1 MKHWTQREVRTG
13 GTVSPASVQAEMTSS
28 QGSIATLDRSQ
39 LPAACIDASR
49 LKQHALHRVYEA
61 SPWTT
66 TGEQTAVVDDG
77 TPLNNWKAFTYQTYN
92 TGWTT
97 VATATLDGFKGGN
110 LFVEWSGNAYVFG
123 AFAATVNMPM
133 PRLPR
138 YLGLRI
144 LVNSVLLVEH
154 RGPAYH
160 ESFRIFGADQFPPG
174 DLTLRLQL
182 KVTSVGPDD
191 PLTSN
196 GVPEDVPQAH
206 AYSNKYLAIGRFR

>member
-61 SPWTT
+61 SPWAT

-77 TPLNNWKAFTYQTYN
+77 TPLNNWKAFTYQLHN

-110 LFVEWSGNAYVFG
+110 LFFEWSGNAYVYPVSTQVLL
-123 AFAATVNMPM
+123 ANRECV
-133 PRLPR
+133 PR
-138 YLGLRI
+138 YVRLR
-144 LVNSVLLVEH
+144 LLVAGRVLVECL
-154 RGPAYH
+154 GPTQH
-160 ESFRIFGADQFPPG
+160 EAFRVFGSGLFEQG
-174 DLTLRLQL
+174 DLPVLAQVRLTDTTYDDI
-182 KVTSVGPDD
+182 VEEHTTAD
-191 PLTSN
+191 PLM
-196 GVPEDVPQAH
+196 QAH
-206 AYSNKYLAIGRFR
+206 VYSMRYLAIGRWR